1 MLKLCLIEMDRPK
14 IPCFWKTE
22 NLLYVVA
29 SVDRN
34 QERNKRS
41 VQHENCSIICLFN
54 PSGFSE
60 QLDEW
65 KTEFM
70 LENYELVSVHLRRS
84 DGTLC
89 L

>member
-1 MLKLCLIEMDRPK
+1 MLKLCLIEVDRPK

-34 QERNKRS
+34 QERTKGS
-41 VQHENCSIICLFN
+41 VQHEKCSIICLFN

-60 QLDEW
+60 QLDKW
-65 KTEFM
+65 KIKFM
-70 LENYELVSVHLRRS
+70 LENYGLVYVYLWKN
-84 DGTLC
+84 DETL
-89 L
+89 